1 MKRIKKLLL
10 SSLILTILVLATT
23 PILLSQNQTLA
34 QVADTS
40 PALISQSQYIG
51 PAPSNLKIIVMIVPQ
66 LRLSALAQYI
76 QNLYNPSSP
85 DYHKFLNPFQIYFN
99 FSYSPITPD
108 VISYASQ
115 FGIKVNATVPL
126 FPELIGTIGQF
137 EQMFHVQFG
146 MYKYGNMIYYAPS
159 QNVEMPISIAPYIST
174 ILGLNN
180 ITIAYPL
187 INYIAEY
194 KIINGTPQLINQ
206 TKIEIKPGQ
215 YFAPYPVYQYTPLQL
230 EGAYGLLPLYKLG
243 FYGQGETIAIVDAYG
258 NPNISQALNF
268 FDENYS
274 HLPNP
279 PLFNVLYYN
288 ATQLPSPNFGW
299 GVETSLD
306 VEYAHTMAPGANI
319 LLVYTPYPNNELFSA
334 VAFILEY
341 HLANVISLSWGAPE
355 YYLLQSGVNV
365 SALNAIFETAV
376 AEGVQVF
383 VSSGDSGVYDSL
395 QGLHSVNFPAS
406 SPYVTAVGGT
416 GLFMKGVSSYVNAT
430 MQYLY
435 QIGWGDYFANYTA
448 DGYTFITH
456 YSYAGSGGGQS
467 EIFKQPFYQSG
478 LPYTN
483 RTNPDIALDA
493 DPFTGV
499 NVIIGPWTMV
509 GGVGG
514 TSLAAPLAAG
524 IAAIID
530 QYYNNTLGF
539 LNPYLYRLYFMS
551 DKVPYNYAFLTTYAN
566 SPGYIA
572 GQFEDFWPNGLIVT
586 GAEVY
591 AVLGND
597 TGYFATP
604 NQYNFVTGLGSIN
617 AYELLTLI
625 NTNGTALYLSGNGY
639 AYSSS
644 AVPMT
649 GQLTVS
655 FWLNITAYPSQ
666 VGKTYLS
673 IVGNA
678 GGSTSTINAYSWGIF
693 LRNNGSIQL
702 NIMTGNSGVYIIDSR
717 VPIPVGKL
725 TLVTVTYN
733 NATGQANIYFN
744 GTLVA
749 SATLPSIPLK
759 SYTVYIGNVLTGFS
773 GIGLLRGQIV
783 NLQIYDA
790 VLPQQDVQAL
800 YLANVYGKPIAGMN
814 LVSWALMEQ
823 TTGSTIYSQV
833 GPGYILTGTYS
844 WSPVYGF
851 VPTPQYL
858 GLINFTYNIYS
869 QPILI

>member
-1 MKRIKKLLL
+1 
-10 SSLILTILVLATT
+10 
-23 PILLSQNQTLA
+23 
-34 QVADTS
+34 
-40 PALISQSQYIG
+40 
-51 PAPSNLKIIVMIVPQ
+51 
-66 LRLSALAQYI
+66 
-76 QNLYNPSSP
+76 
-85 DYHKFLNPFQIYFN
+85 
-99 FSYSPITPD
+99 
-108 VISYASQ
+108 
-115 FGIKVNATVPL
+115 
-126 FPELIGTIGQF
+126 
-137 EQMFHVQFG
+137 
-146 MYKYGNMIYYAPS
+146 
-159 QNVEMPISIAPYIST
+159 
-174 ILGLNN
+174 
-180 ITIAYPL
+180 
-187 INYIAEY
+187 
-194 KIINGTPQLINQ
+194 
-206 TKIEIKPGQ
+206 
-215 YFAPYPVYQYTPLQL
+215 
-230 EGAYGLLPLYKLG
+230 
-243 FYGQGETIAIVDAYG
+243 
-258 NPNISQALNF
+258 
-268 FDENYS
+268 
-274 HLPNP
+274 LPNP

-288 ATQLPSPNFGW
+288 ATQLPYPDFGW
-299 GVETSLD
+299 GIESSLD

-319 LLVYTPYPNNELFSA
+319 LLVYSPYPNNELYSA
-334 VAFILEY
+334 ISFILEY
-341 HLANVISLSWGAPE
+341 HLANAISLSWGEPE
-355 YYLLQSGVNV
+355 YYLLQSGTNV
-365 SALNAIFETAV
+365 TALNAIFETAV
-376 AEGVQVF
+376 AEGIQVF
-383 VSSGDSGVYDSL
+383 VSSGDSGVYNSL
-395 QGLHSVNFPAS
+395 QGLHSINFPAS

-416 GLFMKGVSSYVNAT
+416 GLIMKGVSSYTNAT

-456 YSYAGSGGGQS
+456 YSYAGSGGGES

-478 LPYTN
+478 LSYTN
-483 RTNPDIALDA
+483 RTDPDIALDA

-499 NVIIGPWTMV
+499 NVIFEPYFYII
-509 GGVGG
+509 GVGG

-551 DKVPYNYAFLTTYAN
+551 DKVPYEYAFLPTYAAT
-566 SPGYIA
+566 SGYIA
-572 GQFEDFWPNGLIVT
+572 GKFMSSWPNGLILT

-625 NTNGTALYLSGNGY
+625 NTNGTALYLNGNGY
-639 AYSSS
+639 AYSGS
-644 AVPMT
+644 AIPMN

-655 FWLNITAYPSQ
+655 FWLNVTAYPGS
-666 VGKTYLS
+666 GDFYG

-678 GGSTSTINAYSWGIF
+678 GGSTTTINVDSWGIF
-693 LRNNGSIQL
+693 LASNGSIQL
-702 NIMTGNSGVYIIDSR
+702 NVMNPSVYYFDSR
-717 VPIPVGKL
+717 ASIPLGKL

-749 SATLPSIPLK
+749 SATLPTIPLK
-759 SYTVYIGNVLTGFS
+759 SYTIYIGNVITGYS
-773 GIGLLRGQIV
+773 SIELLHGQIV

-790 VLPQQDVQAL
+790 ALPQQDVQAL

-833 GPGYILTGTYS
+833 GPDYTLTGTYS

-851 VPTPQYL
+851 VPTPEYL
-858 GLINFTYNIYS
+858 GLISFTYNIYS